1 MTSIRF
7 KLLMLF
13 VLAADLLA
21 PAQQLALHDGDR
33 VAFYGDSITAQRYY
47 TRFVEDFFLT
57 RYPLLH
63 VTFFNAGVP
72 GDTVNGGYTGDT
84 PTRLKRDLFPLQ
96 PTVVTIMLGMND
108 GYYMTFNQKYLDIYE
123 DGYRKLLGSIQ
134 TTLPAARITLISP
147 TPYDEVTH
155 GTEFPQY
162 NQVIAR
168 HAAFVKDFA
177 AASHLDFSDFFAS
190 VTNLTNAGMQKNSS
204 LAALLVPDR
213 IHPSEAAH
221 WVMAAA
227 LARTWGVSPTVSN
240 AHLDAQRTTPVAAE
254 NTHITGLSFDG
265 SKLQWTETDDSLPLP
280 LDLNNG
286 MIQFALSIS
295 NLAEM
300 DREMLRV
307 DRLPAPRYTLKID
320 GHFVATFKREELAA
334 GVNLA
339 LYSTPMLSQARDVDG
354 DELKRTQLDQANFI
368 LAIEDPKAPDAAGA
382 TKAIEEKETDIE
394 AEQRKAAQPL
404 PHAFEL
410 DPETM

>member
-265 SKLQWTETDDSLPLP
+265 RKLQWTETDDSLPLP

-320 GHFVATFKREELAA
+320 GHIVATFKREELAA

>member
-57 RYPLLH
+57 RYPHLH

-84 PTRLKRDLFPLQ
+84 PARLKRDLFPLQ

-108 GYYMTFNQKYLDIYE
+108 GYYMTFNRKYLDIYE
-123 DGYRKLLGSIQ
+123 DGYRKLLGLIQ

-227 LARTWGVSPTVSN
+227 LVHTWSVSPTVSN

-265 SKLQWTETDDSLPLP
+265 RKLQWTETDDSLPLP

-300 DREMLRV
+300 DREILRV

-320 GHFVATFKREELAA
+320 GHIVATFKREELAA